1 MSIYAKRVKAL
12 QELMKRA
19 NFSAF
24 VVPTADIHA
33 NEYVPE
39 CFADRAFVSGFTGSA
54 GVLVV
59 LADSAHLF
67 TDGRYW
73 LQAQKELE
81 RSGIALEKQTREH
94 TYPKFLC
101 QRLKKGEFVGINAKN
116 LSISAHKELKKKLKS
131 ANLKLKFKDLL
142 GEIFTRPP
150 LPKSQIF
157 AHTGTFAGTS
167 AKNKLKLIRQK
178 MSEQGA
184 THHFISS
191 LDDIA
196 WITNLRGFDIEFNPV
211 FLSFLLISQTKAT
224 LFVNHTKIPSNL
236 AEKLQKQGFTLS
248 EYESVEAHLSG
259 LCKAR
264 ILVDSQKTSVHF
276 ARLFK
281 EGKNKL
287 IKAPNPSS
295 LLKIHKNRK
304 ELRYIKN
311 AMIAD
316 GVALCEFFAWLEKS
330 LKQGAKLNELDI
342 DTHISAFRAKHS
354 LYICNSFATIAG
366 FNANSALPHYQATAQ
381 KFSEI
386 RGNGL
391 LLIDSGAQY
400 QSGTTDITRV
410 VPIGRVS
417 KAQKRDYTRVLK
429 ALIALSR
436 ATFPKNIALPLLDS
450 IARANLWQEGLEY
463 MHGTGHGVGYCLG
476 VHEMPVAI
484 SHFSRQNPHNTASAG
499 IVTSIEPGIYREGKW
514 GVRLENL
521 VAITKAKTKEKGFG
535 EFLHF
540 ETLTLCPFEHS
551 FIEFSMLDSTEKAW
565 LQSYHQ
571 RVFKTLA
578 PHLKGGA
585 LAWLKQKVKTNKI
598 DNACCER

>member
-1 MSIYAKRVKAL
+1 MSIHAERVKAL
-12 QELMKRA
+12 QESIKRA

-24 VVPTADIHA
+24 VIPTADIHTS
-33 NEYVPE
+33 EYVPE

-59 LADSAHLF
+59 LASSAHLF

-81 RSGIALEKQTREH
+81 RSGIVLEKQTREH

-101 QRLKKGEFVGINAKN
+101 QRLKSGEFIGINAKN
-116 LSISAHKELKKKLKS
+116 LSISAHKELKKALKK
-131 ANLKLKFKDLL
+131 ANLKLKFKDLV

-157 AHTGTFAGTS
+157 AHASTFAGTS
-167 AKNKLKLIRQK
+167 AKIKLKNIRQK

-211 FLSFLLISQTKAT
+211 FLSFLLISQTNAT
-224 LFVNHTKIPSNL
+224 LFVRSKKMPPNL
-236 AEKLQKQGFTLS
+236 AMKLQKQGFAMS
-248 EYESVEAHLSG
+248 DYESVEAHLSK
-259 LCKAR
+259 LSKAR

-276 ARLFK
+276 ARLLK

-295 LLKIHKNRK
+295 LLKIHKNIK
-304 ELRYIKN
+304 ELKHIKS

-330 LKQGAKLNELDI
+330 LKQGVKLSELDI
-342 DTHISAFRAKHS
+342 DTQLTAFRAKHL
-354 LYICNSFATIAG
+354 LYLCNSFATIAG

-381 KFSEI
+381 KFSQI
-386 RGNGL
+386 QDNGL

-400 QSGTTDITRV
+400 QGGTTDITRV
-410 VPIGRVS
+410 VPIGKVNV
-417 KAQKRDYTRVLK
+417 AQKRDYTRVLK

-436 ATFPKNIALPLLDS
+436 AIFPKNIALPLLDS
-450 IARANLWQEGLEY
+450 IARANLWEDGLEY
-463 MHGTGHGVGYCLG
+463 MHGTGHGIGYCLG

-484 SHFSRQNPHNTASAG
+484 SYFSRLNPHNTANVG

-521 VAITKAKTKEKGFG
+521 VTIAKKTTKERGFG
-535 EFLHF
+535 EFLCF
-540 ETLTLCPFEHS
+540 ETLTLCPFERTL
-551 FIEFSMLDSTEKAW
+551 IEFSMLDSTEKAW

-571 RVFKTLA
+571 RVFKTLS
-578 PHLKGGA
+578 PHLKGEA
-585 LAWLKQKVKTNKI
+585 LAWLKRKI
-598 DNACCER
+598 